1 MSFEILSGPWSESQ
15 IEAWLAE
22 TVVPLRL
29 ATSGSN
35 GPLVQSVWFDFAD
48 DSLWCATQAQSLLA
62 TRVRRDKRV
71 GWEVSGDEPPYRG
84 VRGQGVADLLDDSEL
99 ASDVLGRLV
108 AKYGQ
113 AGTPLEQ
120 WLSSRIE
127 TELVVRISGLR
138 VTSWDYSPRM

>member
-1 MSFEILSGPWSESQ
+1 MSLEILSGPWSKPQ
-15 IEAWLAE
+15 IDAWLNE

-29 ATSGSN
+29 ASSGSN

-84 VRGQGVADLLDDSEL
+84 VRGQGQAELFDDRTL
-99 ASDVLGRLV
+99 AADVLARLV
-108 AKYGQ
+108 SKYGQ

-120 WLSSRIE
+120 WLSSRIDS
-127 TELVVRISGLR
+127 ELVLRISGLR
-138 VTSWDYSPRM
+138 VSSWDYSPRM